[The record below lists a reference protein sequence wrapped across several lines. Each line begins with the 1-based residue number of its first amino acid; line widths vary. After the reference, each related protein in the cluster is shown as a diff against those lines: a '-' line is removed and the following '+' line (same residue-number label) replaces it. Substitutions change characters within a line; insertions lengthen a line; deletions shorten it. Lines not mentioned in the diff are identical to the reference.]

1 MLNLECLASEMLQE
15 LLEVVAEKRSLA
27 RTILHLLI
35 QPHLEAFNFACGAG
49 DAYYA
54 IRFLV
59 ERCQVC

>member
-1 MLNLECLASEMLQE
+1 MLQE
-15 LLEVVAEKRSLA
+15 LLKVVAEKRSLA